1 MCVYIKITPHCRLS
15 IECLEI
21 KKKCRQRNSKYEVKS
36 FKQVRIEKY
45 ITPLAGSTLTN
56 RSHIWPVNFFS
67 TLLRLAA
74 VNELS
79 TLLSNV
85 IFQLKFHWIISFLRF
100 GVEMINLE
108 RSGQAHFI
116 RASSPDSAPRIASLF
131 DIPSLPLA
139 RVPPNVSRLASK
151 MLFGKFDPAMI
162 PILVKSS
169 QALIS
174 TWDRKSLICRCS
186 VPNRYN

>member
-21 KKKCRQRNSKYEVKS
+21 KNECRQRNSKYEVKS

-45 ITPLAGSTLTN
+45 ITPLAGSIFT
-56 RSHIWPVNFFS
+56 FFS

-85 IFQLKFHWIISFLRF
+85 IFQ
-100 GVEMINLE
+100 
-108 RSGQAHFI
+108 
-116 RASSPDSAPRIASLF
+116 
-131 DIPSLPLA
+131 
-139 RVPPNVSRLASK
+139 
-151 MLFGKFDPAMI
+151 
-162 PILVKSS
+162 
-169 QALIS
+169 
-174 TWDRKSLICRCS
+174 
-186 VPNRYN
+186 